1 MLLARASRVGLLFV
15 LYLLVVVGFY
25 AIVPDIQ
32 GPRQRLQLT
41 FAISWLQ
48 FQGTYWLLAM
58 VSPRLYVP
66 LPRWKR
72 DATVSALGHGGA
84 T

>member
-1 MLLARASRVGLLFV
+1 MS
-15 LYLLVVVGFY
+15 
-25 AIVPDIQ
+25 
-32 GPRQRLQLT
+32 RLQLT